1 MSDFTVEQE
10 ATLGEAVRS
19 RFQELSN
26 RQLKRLFKADAIRAD
41 RRRVEAL
48 EQRIPSGVQI
58 SIDFSCL
65 DERDEASRA
74 ILAAKRHDVS
84 ELYSDDQVAVFRKP
98 AGLGSTPGFYGDAL
112 CFSRYVG
119 EVLHTETLP
128 DEGLLHRLDHGT
140 SGACVFA
147 RHRDAHSKLLAQRD
161 NHSLQ
166 RTYWAIVP
174 AGVDTS
180 LSITHPIAHH
190 PTHATRM
197 VVVPEDEDVE
207 HRSTPQPATTFVTK
221 LAEVDGAALIEAR
234 IEGGRRHQIRVHL
247 AHAGFPLFGDRTYR
261 GQVHNYFPDR
271 LALHAKTVR
280 WLDLEDG
287 TAREASAPCGA
298 HFWQF
303 APGLER

>member
-1 MSDFTVEQE
+1 M
-10 ATLGEAVRS
+10 GEAVRA
-19 RFQELSN
+19 RFGELSN
-26 RQLKRLFKADAIRAD
+26 RQLKRLFKADAIRVD
-41 RRRVEAL
+41 RRRVETL
-48 EQRIPSGVQI
+48 EQAVASGARI

-74 ILAAKRHDVS
+74 VLAAKRQDIS
-84 ELYSDDQVAVFRKP
+84 ELYRDEQVAVFRKP

-119 EVLHTETLP
+119 ELLHSEALP
-128 DEGLLHRLDHGT
+128 DDGLMHRLDHGT

-147 RHRDAHSKLLAQRD
+147 RTENAHSKLLAQRD
-161 NHSLQ
+161 NQSLQ
-166 RTYWAIVP
+166 RIYWAIVP
-174 AGVDTS
+174 AGVDDS
-180 LSITHPIAHH
+180 LIIAHPIAHH

-197 VVVPEDEDVE
+197 VVVPVDEDVE
-207 HRSTPQPATTFVTK
+207 HRSTPQSATTHVTK
-221 LAEVDGAALIEAR
+221 LAEADGAALIEAR

-261 GQVHNYFPDR
+261 GQVQNHFPDR

-280 WLDLEDG
+280 WLDPEEG
-287 TAREASAPCGA
+287 TPREASAACGS

-303 APGLER
+303 APSLER